1 MRKVIRLT
9 ERDLTRIVKRVIMEQ
24 EDPYRQD
31 PENNDPENNDEPRE
45 EDSDYWGKIIEPK
58 LKANGWTLKVDP
70 NSYNTSK
77 CPYKCC
83 TYMFKGNHNT
93 GPNIFLDCGEK
104 DTYGEWNL
112 TVYTKNGQGL
122 KKFGTGDDAARKAVA
137 YALTLK

>member
-9 ERDLTRIVKRVIMEQ
+9 ESDLSRIVKRIIMEQ
-24 EDPYRQD
+24 EDP
-31 PENNDPENNDEPRE
+31 ENNDERGQ
-45 EDSDYWGKIIEPK
+45 DSDYWGKIIEPK

-70 NSYNTSK
+70 NSYDTSK

-83 TYMFKGNHNT
+83 TYMYKGNHNT
-93 GPNIFLDCGEK
+93 GPNIFLDCG
-104 DTYGEWNL
+104 DDAYGEWNL
-112 TVYTKNGQGL
+112 TVYTNNGQGL

>member
-9 ERDLTRIVKRVIMEQ
+9 ESDLSRIVKRIIMEQ
-24 EDPYRQD
+24 EDPYYQ
-31 PENNDPENNDEPRE
+31 DPENNDEPRE

-70 NSYNTSK
+70 NSY

-83 TYMFKGNHNT
+83 TYMYKGNHNT
-93 GPNIFLDCGEK
+93 GPNIFLDCGENK
-104 DTYGEWNL
+104 GYSGEWNL
-112 TVYTKNGQGL
+112 TVYTKGGQGL